1 MLKDTLC
8 GFIRD
13 EDGMQTVEMVIILV
27 VLVGIAIVFRDQLIK
42 WFNALLG
49 QAQQSDPTTM
59 KEQIIPAK

>member
-1 MLKDTLC
+1 MGEVIRDFL
-8 GFIRD
+8 RD

-49 QAQQSDPTTM
+49 QAQQSDPTVL
-59 KEQIIPAK
+59 KEKIIEAK

>member
-1 MLKDTLC
+1 MREFIS
-8 GFIRD
+8 GFLRE

-49 QAQQSDPTTM
+49 QAQQNDPTVL
-59 KEQIIPAK
+59 KEKIIEAK

>member
-1 MLKDTLC
+1 MRE
-8 GFIRD
+8 FISDFLRD

-49 QAQQSDPTTM
+49 QAQQNDPTVL
-59 KEQIIPAK
+59 KEKIIEAK

>member
-1 MLKDTLC
+1 MLKVIS
-8 GFIRD
+8 GFLRD

-49 QAQQSDPTTM
+49 QAQQNDPTVL
-59 KEQIIPAK
+59 KEKIIEAK

>member
-1 MLKDTLC
+1 MIKEMVL
-8 GFIRD
+8 GFFKD

-49 QAQQSDPTTM
+49 QAQQNDPTNL
-59 KEQIIPAK
+59 KEKIIDAK